1 MLDLTLDF
9 VKRNDSKLYESIKFD
24 LDNIDLVYTHT
35 LPSNDTDM
43 VNNIVNLGNQGLLDP
58 RVALQGLSFIPNVD
72 AYLKG
77 VKEWNTY
84 IDERKASV
92 DKEKS
97 MQNNN
102 SGLNETNLARQNA
115 KPQTNANMDN
125 KANFIKGV
133 SQDLSGNKV

>member
-1 MLDLTLDF
+1 MTCLLCF
-9 VKRNDSKLYESIKFD
+9 
-24 LDNIDLVYTHT
+24 
-35 LPSNDTDM
+35 
-43 VNNIVNLGNQGLLDP
+43 NNIVNLGNQSLLDP

-77 VKEWNTY
+77 VKEWNVY
-84 IDERKASV
+84 IDERKANV
-92 DKEKS
+92 DKAKS
-97 MQNNN
+97 MKNNN
-102 SGLNETNLARQNA
+102 NGLNETNLARQNA